1 MTRAVSERQSFVNH
15 ATQVQPTCVALCL
28 AGLLVVGAQVH
39 AQTAPDAGQTL
50 RELQRPD
57 ALPLPKDS
65 APLIIQPPPA
75 AITPPGGA
83 QVMVKEITFVGNTV
97 LSTELLM
104 QALGSLLGKSFD
116 LAGLRDIANQVTEIY
131 RANGYPFS
139 RAFLPPQPLDNGTL
153 RIEIVEGR
161 YGKVSATS
169 EQEAIA
175 QQAQG
180 WLGGLKPGAVIE
192 SETLERTT
200 LLLDDL
206 PGVRTAPAI
215 RPGAEVGTG
224 DLAVGV
230 SKEQPYDISLGI
242 ENHGN
247 RYTGYNRARVSANF
261 NSPFMLGDQVSLTGL
276 GSDKDLWLG
285 SVNYSL
291 PLGYTGLRGSVG
303 FAHTT
308 YELAREF
315 TNSGEGTA
323 DVATIGLSYPLIRS
337 QKANITLAGNLQYKR
352 LKDDK
357 SNPADNEKKHSNT
370 LPLSVQFDHRDALV
384 GGGVTYGSVIWTYG
398 ELNRVET
405 GDTLNTRGSFNK
417 LNLDIARVQALPEN
431 FTLFGR
437 VSAQSA
443 NKNLDSSED
452 MSLAGPGGVRAY
464 PVGELS
470 GDEGW
475 LGQIELR
482 YAFGAYAPYIFYDH
496 GRIRPNQD
504 GSGTSRTLAGGG
516 VGLRYQRG
524 GWSADLAL
532 AWRSEGGRPVDANEP
547 DGEPRAWISVGYR
560 F

>member
-1 MTRAVSERQSFVNH
+1 MRYKQTPKLKARSLATVLGAIASFG
-15 ATQVQPTCVALCL
+15 CY
-28 AGLLVVGAQVH
+28 AQAQ

-50 RELQRPD
+50 RELQKPD

-75 AITPPGGA
+75 AITPPGGP
-83 QVMVKEITFVGNTV
+83 QVMVKEVTFVGNTV
-97 LSTELLM
+97 LSSEALM
-104 QALGSLLGKSFD
+104 QALGPLLGKSFD

-131 RANGYPFS
+131 RANGYPFA
-139 RAFLPPQPLDNGTL
+139 RAFLPPQPLDDGTL

-169 EQEAIA
+169 EDVSVA
-175 QQAQG
+175 QQAQA

-192 SETLERTT
+192 SEGLERAT

-206 PGVRTAPAI
+206 PGVRTAPVI

-230 SKEQPYDISLGI
+230 SKEQPYDISVGI

-261 NSPFMLGDQVSLTGL
+261 NSPFMLGDQVSLTAL

-285 SVNYSL
+285 SANYSL
-291 PLGYTGLRGSVG
+291 PLGNTGLRGSLGV
-303 FAHTT
+303 AHTT

-315 TNSGEGTA
+315 ANSGEGTA
-323 DVATIGLSYPLIRS
+323 DVGTLGLSYPLIRS
-337 QKANITLAGNLQYKR
+337 QKTNITLAGTWQYKR

-370 LPLSVQFDHRDALV
+370 LPLSVQFDHRDALG
-384 GGGVTYGSVIWTYG
+384 GGGVTYGSVTWTLG
-398 ELNRVET
+398 EVNVTGGET
-405 GDTLNTRGSFNK
+405 ASDPQGKFNK
-417 LNLDIARVQALPEN
+417 LNLDIARMQALPEN
-431 FTLFGR
+431 FMLYGR
-437 VSAQSA
+437 VSAQAA

-482 YAFGAYAPYIFYDH
+482 YVFGAYAPYVFYDH
-496 GRIRPNQD
+496 GRIRSNQD

-532 AWRSEGGRPVDANEP
+532 AWRSEGGRPADAKES
-547 DGEPRAWISVGYR
+547 DGEPRAWVSVGYR